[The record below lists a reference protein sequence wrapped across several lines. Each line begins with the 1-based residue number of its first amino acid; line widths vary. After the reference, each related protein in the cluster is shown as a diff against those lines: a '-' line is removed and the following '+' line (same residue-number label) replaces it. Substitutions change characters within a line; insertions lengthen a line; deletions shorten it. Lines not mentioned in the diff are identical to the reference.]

1 MALRY
6 LHHHYSLGF
15 SAAVEWFF
23 EVIPGWA
30 RDKVSAYRA
39 TA

>member
-1 MALRY
+1 MALHY
-6 LHHHYSLGF
+6 LHHHYSLRF
-15 SAAVEWFF
+15 LAATEWFF

-30 RDKVSAYRA
+30 RDKVPAYQA